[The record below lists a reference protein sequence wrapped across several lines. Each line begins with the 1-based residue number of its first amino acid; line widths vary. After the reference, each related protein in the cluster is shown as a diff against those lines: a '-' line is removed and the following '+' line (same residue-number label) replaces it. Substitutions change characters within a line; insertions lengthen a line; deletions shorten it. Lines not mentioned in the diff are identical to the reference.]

1 MRLKK
6 EICGDFLIHG
16 SIVSTWSS
24 EVYVGKLLLS
34 LENKFLKYY
43 FMPSSIA
50 SEIKSWEQM
59 SILRKLLGK

>member
-1 MRLKK
+1 MQLKK
-6 EICGDFLIHG
+6 EICGDFLICG